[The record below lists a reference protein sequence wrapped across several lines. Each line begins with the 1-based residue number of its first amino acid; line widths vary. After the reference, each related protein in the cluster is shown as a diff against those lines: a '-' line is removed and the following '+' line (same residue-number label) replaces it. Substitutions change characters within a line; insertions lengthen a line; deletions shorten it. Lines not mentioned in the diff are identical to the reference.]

1 VRFISPHRAED
12 GQEVS
17 DKGVRWEDGSRG
29 NYEADA
35 DGCCDGCGGFF
46 LQFRDR
52 LISGFPSLFG
62 EERGDIDYTVEGQFA
77 QRWGWF
83 PLFYTLANGDAT
95 KFDQASK
102 LPASFAF
109 SFLAFEKDR
118 NEAENKILKKN
129 LK

>member
-1 VRFISPHRAED
+1 
-12 GQEVS
+12 
-17 DKGVRWEDGSRG
+17 
-29 NYEADA
+29 
-35 DGCCDGCGGFF
+35 

-52 LISGFPSLFG
+52 FISGVPSLFG
-62 EERGDIDYTVEGQFA
+62 ETRGDQDYSVEGQFA

-83 PLFYTLANGDAT
+83 PLFYTLAGGDAT

-118 NEAENKILKKN
+118 NEAENKILNKKF
-129 LK
+129 K